1 MSIPPRSEEEIT
13 LISIRRISLGGGFRY
28 LMESVAAGD
37 GAADRSSPLARYYAE
52 SGTPRGRFLGNGLA
66 VLDGGKGVE
75 PGTQVTEEHLRL
87 MLVALADPVSG
98 EPVGGAP
105 QAPAGAVPVAGFDL
119 CFSPSKSV
127 SVAWALAD
135 AETKAVIYDCHLE
148 AINYVLAY
156 AEREVFHSRSGKNG
170 VVEED
175 VTGVVAAAFTHWAS
189 RADDPQLHDHV
200 VVWNRGKSVTD
211 GKWRTLDSKAIF
223 KQTTTLSEL
232 HQGVLSDLLTA
243 RLGVGW
249 EARRRRHSAKPRY
262 EITGVPET
270 LMAEFSQRSEQIA
283 EHTAKLRAEFT
294 AAHGRAVTSVEDI
307 RLHQVATIAT
317 RPDKAK
323 HSLAT
328 LTGQWRDRAA
338 KHVALDDQLAFV
350 SALRDRNDLPLLRS
364 DDLGD
369 PILADAAEA
378 VVMTVAE
385 RHSTY
390 RRHNLLAEAH
400 RVLHGVRFASPDE
413 RVAVAERVTE
423 FAVAKSLRLTPPELC
438 HVPGHFRRADGT
450 SRLRPKTHVVYTTTA
465 ILEAETRLIEAAR
478 QITGPRVDEVVAATA
493 AESDLPGRAHE
504 LSVDQTLAV
513 EKIVLS
519 GRVID
524 VLVGPAGTG
533 KTTAMAGLRAV
544 WEAAHG
550 PGSVIGLAPSA
561 AAAQALSDELGIETE
576 NTAKWLT
583 HWRRVPELAAIR
595 RRLEVNLL
603 RHPHPNSTGAARLR
617 TRLRTVEQTI
627 ARSRLSAGQLV
638 IVDEASLASTFVLD
652 ELVSAAR
659 QASAK
664 LLLVGDWAQLGS
676 IDAGGAF
683 SLLVKDRGDL
693 VPQLSDVRRFVAS
706 WEREA
711 SLGLRIGDD
720 AVIDAYDSHG
730 RIAGGDRTEMI
741 TAVYNAWRADVAA
754 GKSSLMI
761 GADAG
766 TVAELNRLARADRVT
781 AGAVSD
787 DGVRIADGQTAGV
800 GDEVFTRQNDR
811 RLAAGSGWV
820 KNGDRWVVTAA
831 NTDGT
836 MTVRSVSGGAEVELP
851 AGYVPMHVELAYAT
865 TAFRAQGRTVDTAHA
880 MVSPTTTRE
889 VLYVSTTR
897 GRESNRLYVD
907 VAYDPDPATGH
918 DRAVAPQTARDVLG
932 GVLANEGRE
941 LSPHEALARA
951 QRQSEDIA
959 TLAAEYEAIARV
971 AQLERW
977 DALLDRCGLGLRRA
991 YEVRQSDAYGPL
1003 IAALRRADACGLDLE
1018 SGLRDLVAERALVGV
1033 DDVAAVLHH
1042 RVETWVAA
1050 AGPTSAAGSDLVAG
1064 LIPRA
1069 VGATD
1074 PDLARALVD
1083 REEAMER
1090 LSREPDAP
1098 EAHRQPR
1105 PTLRIDPVTP
1115 AAQPATEST
1124 AAPSM

>member
-1 MSIPPRSEEEIT
+1 
-13 LISIRRISLGGGFRY
+13 
-28 LMESVAAGD
+28 MESVAAGD
-37 GAADRSSPLARYYAE
+37 GAADRSSPLTRYYAE
-52 SGTPRGRFLGNGLA
+52 SGTPPGRFLGAGLGD
-66 VLDGGKGVE
+66 LDGGRGVE

-105 QAPAGAVPVAGFDL
+105 KAPKGAAPVAGFDL
-119 CFSPSKSV
+119 CFSPPKSV

-135 AETKAVIYDCHLE
+135 PETKAIIYDCHLG
-148 AINYVLAY
+148 AIDYVIAY

-170 VVEED
+170 IVEED
-175 VTGVVAAAFTHWAS
+175 VTGVVAAAFTHWTS

-200 VVWNRGKSVTD
+200 VVWNRAKSVTD
-211 GKWRTLDSKAIF
+211 GRWRTLDSKAIF
-223 KQTTTLSEL
+223 KQMTTLSEV

-262 EITGVPET
+262 EIMGVPET

-283 EHTAKLRAEFT
+283 GHTAKLREEFV
-294 AAHGRAVTSVEDI
+294 AARGRAATPVEDM

-323 HSLAT
+323 HSLAI
-328 LTGQWRDRAA
+328 LTGQWRDRAGE
-338 KHVALDDQLAFV
+338 HISPDEQVAFV
-350 SALRDRNDLPLLRS
+350 AALTDRNDLPLLRS
-364 DDLGD
+364 ADLGD
-369 PILADAAEA
+369 PILNDAADA

-390 RRHNLLAEAH
+390 GRHNLLAEAH
-400 RVLHGVRFASPDE
+400 RVLHGVRFASPDD
-413 RVAVAERVTE
+413 RVAVAERITE
-423 FAVAKSLRLTPPELC
+423 FAVANSLRLTPPELC
-438 HVPGHFRRADGT
+438 HVPEHFRRADGS
-450 SRLRPKTHVVYTTTA
+450 SRLRPRTHVVYTTTA
-465 ILEAETRLIEAAR
+465 ILEAEARLLEAAR
-478 QITGPRVDEVVAATA
+478 QVSGPRAGDLVAAVTA
-493 AESDLPGRAHE
+493 AGDVPGRAHE
-504 LSVDQTLAV
+504 LSVDQKLAV
-513 EKIVLS
+513 EKIVHS
-519 GRVID
+519 GRVVD

-544 WEAAHG
+544 WEEAHG

-583 HWRRVPELAAIR
+583 DWRRVPELVAVR
-595 RRLEVNLL
+595 KSLEVNLF
-603 RHPHPNSTGAARLR
+603 RHPHPNSPGAARLR
-617 TRLRTVEQTI
+617 SKLRTVDEAL
-627 ARSRLSAGQLV
+627 ARSRLRAGQLV

-659 QASAK
+659 QVGAK
-664 LLLVGDWAQLGS
+664 LLLAGDWAQLGS

-693 VPQLSDVRRFVAS
+693 IAQLTDVRRFMAD
-706 WEREA
+706 WERDA
-711 SLGLRIGDD
+711 SLALRLGDD
-720 AVIDAYDSHG
+720 AVIDAYDGHG

-741 TAVYNAWRADVAA
+741 AAIYNAWRADIDA

-766 TVAELNRLARADRVT
+766 TVAELNRLARADRVA

-787 DGVRIADGQTAGV
+787 DGVRIADGQIAGV

-811 RLAAGSGWV
+811 RLAAGSSWV
-820 KNGDRWVVTAA
+820 KNGDRWIVRGADA
-831 NTDGT
+831 DGT
-836 MTVRSVSGGAEVELP
+836 MAVRSVSGGTEVTLP
-851 AGYVPMHVELAYAT
+851 ASYVVQHVELAYAT

-889 VLYVSTTR
+889 VLYVSATR

-918 DRAVAPQTARDVLG
+918 DGAVVPQTARDVLTS
-932 GVLANEGRE
+932 VLANEGRE
-941 LSPHEALARA
+941 LSAHEMLARV
-951 QRQSEDIA
+951 QRQSDDIA

-971 AQLERW
+971 AQQERW
-977 DALLDRCGLGLRRA
+977 DALLDRCGLGPRRA
-991 YEVRQSDAYGPL
+991 EELKRSDAYGPL
-1003 IAALRRADACGLDLE
+1003 IATLRRAEACRLDVE
-1018 SGLRDLVAERALVGV
+1018 SGLRDLVTERTLVGV
-1033 DDVAAVLHH
+1033 DDVAAVLRH
-1042 RVETWVAA
+1042 RVEIWI
-1050 AGPTSAAGSDLVAG
+1050 GAAGSKGASSADMIAG

-1069 VGATD
+1069 VGVTD
-1074 PDLARALVD
+1074 PDLARALLE
-1083 REEAMER
+1083 REKAMER
-1090 LSREPDAP
+1090 LAGEPDATP
-1098 EAHRQPR
+1098 QARRQPST
-1105 PTLRIDPVTP
+1105 PRIDPPTP
-1115 AAQPATEST
+1115 ADYCAHRVDFDWDPAL
-1124 AAPSM
+1124 